1 VSFTPVVRRVPPR
14 LYRSK
19 LFVPGSRTQLFEKA
33 AASAADVVCLDLED
47 AVAPSD
53 KDKARDNIVAALND
67 VNWGDKIVT
76 VRINGLDTDFCYR
89 DTLALVEKGG
99 ERLDAIMIPKVGNGS
114 DVYAI
119 DMLITQASSFVKRK
133 KRIGLEVIIETTSG
147 LTNIDAIASASSRME
162 TLHFGAADFAASQ
175 GMRTTNIGGGNADYV
190 MLTDGPDA
198 RTRHWNDLWHYPL
211 FRLCQAA
218 RANGLVPIDGPFGD
232 YSDADGF
239 RVQANRTAILGCEGK
254 WAIHPS
260 QVALANEIFT
270 PPEKEVARA
279 EAILVA
285 MKDAQEKGLGA
296 VALNGVLIDAAS
308 IRQADV
314 IVKQMNMI
322 REKGR

>member
-1 VSFTPVVRRVPPR
+1 
-14 LYRSK
+14 
-19 LFVPGSRTQLFEKA
+19 
-33 AASAADVVCLDLED
+33 
-47 AVAPSD
+47 
-53 KDKARDNIVAALND
+53 
-67 VNWGDKIVT
+67 
-76 VRINGLDTDFCYR
+76 
-89 DTLALVEKGG
+89 
-99 ERLDAIMIPKVGNGS
+99 
-114 DVYAI
+114 
-119 DMLITQASSFVKRK
+119 
-133 KRIGLEVIIETTSG
+133 
-147 LTNIDAIASASSRME
+147 
-162 TLHFGAADFAASQ
+162 
-175 GMRTTNIGGGNADYV
+175 MRTTNIGGGNADYV

-239 RVQANRTAILGCEGK
+239 RVQANRTVILGCEGK
-254 WAIHPS
+254 WAIHPN